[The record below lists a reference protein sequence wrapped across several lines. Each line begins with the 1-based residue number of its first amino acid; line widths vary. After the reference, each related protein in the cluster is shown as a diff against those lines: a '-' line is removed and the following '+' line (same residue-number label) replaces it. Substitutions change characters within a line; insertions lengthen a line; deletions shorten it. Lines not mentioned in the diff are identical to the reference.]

1 MKQTHCNSFVPLL
14 TCSSIKEKKN
24 PKNFGAKSWPFSR
37 ASIWKRCQNAYELRR
52 RQLGTQIVHLVLFRN
67 LVKLQRMAQVPVV
80 VLDRGNNTTCTI
92 NLHGSTI
99 VSWRVN
105 NQVRQFLK
113 VFFSYV
119 AISRSQN
126 AFFMKKNVQRIITYW
141 KVRLEEMNQYY

>member
-1 MKQTHCNSFVPLL
+1 MPLL
-14 TCSSIKEKKN
+14 TCFIFKEKK
-24 PKNFGAKSWPFSR
+24 PPQNFGGKSWPFSR

-113 VFFSYV
+113 KFLVLL
-119 AISRSQN
+119 
-126 AFFMKKNVQRIITYW
+126 KKMAKITIVNITYAICW
-141 KVRLEEMNQYY
+141 ALSMCSISYC